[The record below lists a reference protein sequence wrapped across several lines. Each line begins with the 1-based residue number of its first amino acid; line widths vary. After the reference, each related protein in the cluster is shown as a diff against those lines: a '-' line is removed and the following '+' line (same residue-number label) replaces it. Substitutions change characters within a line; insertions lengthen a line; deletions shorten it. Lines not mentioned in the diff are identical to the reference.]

1 MKVGDRY
8 MNEVIR
14 QLHERKSVRVFT
26 EREISKQEKR
36 KYWKLQ
42 AFCARKYN
50 LDFTKEMSRSVAKYL
65 E

>member
-1 MKVGDRY
+1 

-42 AFCARKYN
+42 AFYARKYN

-65 E
+65 EEFEK